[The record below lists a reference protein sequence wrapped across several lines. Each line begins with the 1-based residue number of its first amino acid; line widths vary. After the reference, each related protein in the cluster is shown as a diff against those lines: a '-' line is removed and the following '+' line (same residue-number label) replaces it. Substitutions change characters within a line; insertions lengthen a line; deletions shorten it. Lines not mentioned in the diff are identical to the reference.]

1 MRIDMLPSEVEH
13 RKMPDPQD
21 VFANLG
27 AFAQNFRNWAKDR
40 GINLAPSIL
49 KALDKL
55 DKAGAKATE
64 GDRKEVATVIET
76 WFNNATDDKNKMTSP
91 EGRAQI
97 KALEPDITRATSIL
111 RGTWTKALEQQY
123 QQQKQ
128 KQKPQ
133 QPAPAPYEQTAF
145 LSRFLEGRGK
155 GPVDP
160 LASAIFALDSA
171 KTAAEA
177 KPLAAAA
184 LKLFEREANE
194 VAAEQKN
201 IKDGRKLQFSEYGTT
216 LRSIIGK
223 LKELS
228 K

>member
-1 MRIDMLPSEVEH
+1 
-13 RKMPDPQD
+13 MPEAQD

-55 DKAGAKATE
+55 DKLGSKATE
-64 GDRKEVATVIET
+64 NDRKEVATVIET
-76 WFNNATDDKNKMTSP
+76 WFTSATDEKNKMTSP

-97 KALEPDITRATSIL
+97 KALEPDITRATSLL
-111 RGTWTKALEQQY
+111 RGTWTKVLEQQY

-133 QPAPAPYEQTAF
+133 QPQQPPYEQTEF
-145 LSRFLEGRGK
+145 LSRFLEVRGK

-160 LASAIFALDSA
+160 VASALFGLDNA

-184 LKLFEREANE
+184 LKLLEREATE

-201 IKDGRKLQFSEYGTT
+201 IKDARKLQFSEYGAT
-216 LRSIIGK
+216 LRSIVGK

>member
-1 MRIDMLPSEVEH
+1 MALPGIDH
-13 RKMPDPQD
+13 RNMPEAQD

-55 DKAGAKATE
+55 DKLGSKATE
-64 GDRKEVATVIET
+64 NDRKEVATVIEA
-76 WFNNATDDKNKMTSP
+76 WFTSATDDKNKMTSP

-97 KALEPDITRATSIL
+97 KALEPDITRATSLL
-111 RGTWTKALEQQY
+111 RGTWTKVLEQQY

-133 QPAPAPYEQTAF
+133 QPPQPPPYEQTEY
-145 LSRFLEGRGK
+145 LSRFLDIRGK

-160 LASAIFALDSA
+160 VASALFALDNA

-184 LKLFEREANE
+184 LKLLEREATE

-201 IKDGRKLQFSEYGTT
+201 IKDARKLQFSEYGTT
-216 LRSIIGK
+216 LRSIVGK